1 MNNNQIKI
9 TTYKTMRGLANRIRD
24 DLNNKDFVLLYAYN
38 GTGKTCLS
46 MEVKKQN
53 KKKNKNQTNTPH
65 ILKTYF
71 IGIMILLMRSRSQNY
86 YSILIQNSLAD

>member
-24 DLNNKDFVLLYAYN
+24 DLNNNKDFVLLYAYN

-53 KKKNKNQTNTPH
+53 QKRNNNHTNT
-65 ILKTYF
+65 LYF
-71 IGIMILLMRSRSQNY
+71 N
-86 YSILIQNSLAD
+86 A

>member
-9 TTYKTMRGLANRIRD
+9 TTYKTMKWLAKRIRD

-46 MEVKKQN
+46 MEVKKT
-53 KKKNKNQTNTPH
+53 KSKEE
-65 ILKTYF
+65 
-71 IGIMILLMRSRSQNY
+71 
-86 YSILIQNSLAD
+86 

>member
-53 KKKNKNQTNTPH
+53 QKKNKNQTNT
-65 ILKTYF
+65 LYF
-71 IGIMILLMRSRSQNY
+71 NAYTEDLFVENNRVVYTTGWKK
-86 YSILIQNSLAD
+86 

>member
-1 MNNNQIKI
+1 MK
-9 TTYKTMRGLANRIRD
+9 GLANRIRD

-53 KKKNKNQTNTPH
+53 QANQKIKIEIHKKEEKKPN
-65 ILKTYF
+65 
-71 IGIMILLMRSRSQNY
+71 
-86 YSILIQNSLAD
+86 

>member
-9 TTYKTMRGLANRIRD
+9 TTYKTMKGLANRIRD

-46 MEVKKQN
+46 MEVKKT
-53 KKKNKNQTNTPH
+53 KSKEE
-65 ILKTYF
+65 
-71 IGIMILLMRSRSQNY
+71 
-86 YSILIQNSLAD
+86 